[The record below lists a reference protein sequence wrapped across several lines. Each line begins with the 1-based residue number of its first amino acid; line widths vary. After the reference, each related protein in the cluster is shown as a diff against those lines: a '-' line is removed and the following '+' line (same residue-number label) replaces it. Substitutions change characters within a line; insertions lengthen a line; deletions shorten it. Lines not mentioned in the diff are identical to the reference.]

1 MTDLY
6 DLLLAQK
13 LSGGGGGGG
22 GGGSRVAPFY
32 HKQFEVPSTTSITA
46 VTLDT
51 IQIPQEFAT
60 DEYIFYFKAQ
70 YIGEVPDNHYLSTDE
85 AGVFVD
91 IVTNYTI
98 SIGGRAKRKED
109 GVIKYANGY
118 TYGINCY
125 ASGGNIIVRSIYSSS
140 MSKDI
145 GGTYDVK
152 MWLIPKSILL

>member
-1 MTDLY
+1 MMDFY
-6 DLLLAQK
+6 DILLAQK
-13 LSGGGGGGG
+13 LSGGGGGG

-32 HKQFEVPSTTSITA
+32 HKQFEVASTTSTTA

-51 IQIPQEFAT
+51 IQIPQEIAT
-60 DEYIFYFKAQ
+60 DEYIFCFKSQ
-70 YIGEVPDNHYLSTDE
+70 YVGEVPDNHFLSAE
-85 AGVFVD
+85 EVGLFVD
-91 IVTNYTI
+91 LVTYYTL
-98 SIGGRAKRKED
+98 SLGGRSKRKEN

-118 TYGINCY
+118 TSGINCFTKE
-125 ASGGNIIVRSIYSSS
+125 GNIEVRAIYSAT

>member
-1 MTDLY
+1 MMDFY
-6 DLLLAQK
+6 DILLAQK
-13 LSGGGGGGG
+13 ISGGGGGGG
-22 GGGSRVAPFY
+22 GTRVAPFY

-60 DEYIFYFKAQ
+60 DEYIFYFKSQ
-70 YIGEVPDNHYLSTDE
+70 YIGEVPDNHYLGTDE

-98 SIGGRAKRKED
+98 GLGGRAKRKED

-118 TYGINCY
+118 TFGINGS
-125 ASGGNIIVRSIYSSS
+125 ASGGNIIVRAIYSASGT
-140 MSKDI
+140 KDI

>member
-22 GGGSRVAPFY
+22 GSRVAPFY
-32 HKQFEVPSTTSITA
+32 HKQFEVESTTSITP

-85 AGVFVD
+85 AGVFID

-98 SIGGRAKRKED
+98 GFGGRVKRKED

-118 TYGINCY
+118 TYGINGY
-125 ASGGNIIVRSIYSSS
+125 ASGGNIIVRATYSASVT
-140 MSKDI
+140 KDI

>member
-1 MTDLY
+1 MDFY
-6 DLLLAQK
+6 DILLAQK

-22 GGGSRVAPFY
+22 GTRVAPFY
-32 HKQFEVPSTTSITA
+32 HKQFEVASTTSTAA

-51 IQIPQEFAT
+51 IQIPQEIAT

-70 YIGEVPDNHYLSTDE
+70 YIGEVPDNHFLSTDE
-85 AGVFVD
+85 VGVFVD

-98 SIGGRAKRKED
+98 GLGGRAKRKED
-109 GVIKYANGY
+109 GVIKYTNGY
-118 TYGINCY
+118 SYGISCY
-125 ASGGNIIVRSIYSSS
+125 TKEGNIVVRSIYNASI
-140 MSKDI
+140 SKDV

>member
-22 GGGSRVAPFY
+22 GTRVAPFY
-32 HKQFEVPSTTSITA
+32 HKQLEVASTTTTKA

-51 IQIPQEFAT
+51 IQIPQEIAT
-60 DEYIFYFKAQ
+60 DEYIFCFKSQ
-70 YIGEVPDNHYLSTDE
+70 YIGEVPDNHFLSTE
-85 AGVFVD
+85 EVGLFVD
-91 IVTNYTI
+91 IVTYYNI
-98 SIGGRAKRKED
+98 SLGGRAKRKED

-125 ASGGNIIVRSIYSSS
+125 TNEGNIVVRSIYNAS
-140 MSKDI
+140 MSKDV